1 MGVAVGTGV
10 AAGVG
15 RPCWLGSSPYLFVHP
30 AQNRQVRRDKRR
42 NALMG
47 CIFCE
52 GVTVNNPPPFV
63 KWKSEME
70 KPRRA

>member
-1 MGVAVGTGV
+1 
-10 AAGVG
+10 
-15 RPCWLGSSPYLFVHP
+15 
-30 AQNRQVRRDKRR
+30 
-42 NALMG
+42 MG